1 MKDLLRSLLQQ
12 EPENRIDWED
22 FFNHP
27 VFIKNGLISKG
38 NTEVMSDLVD
48 TKNLDQE
55 FNKNKEQMKAL
66 EKHGPCIPP
75 EEMKIEK
82 SAEQIIEN
90 STATSFSMDGSP
102 SDKKVAFREYAFRYY
117 HEKNKIL
124 MIYLTIK
131 KLRQLMKEKEFAE
144 YHKQIYLLINLL
156 AKKGSI
162 LSELTLMSLKMK
174 NNIFKLPFFE
184 EFCNTS
190 DYTDVIK
197 TIADDQK
204 SIFEYKD
211 YISGLW
217 KDVSLTEEDKK
228 LLQVISKGY
237 VDLKYLDEQAKQ
249 IFGQVRG
256 FDSTASGMKNEQ
268 LRHFYYLTMIF
279 TVYSI
284 RSELY
289 MPYMVENH
297 KFEWDT
303 FREKHEN
310 ISSQN
315 LWNLLSNIPTDF

>member
-1 MKDLLRSLLQQ
+1 MA
-12 EPENRIDWED
+12 
-22 FFNHP
+22 
-27 VFIKNGLISKG
+27 
-38 NTEVMSDLVD
+38 DLVD
-48 TKNLDQE
+48 TKKLDQE
-55 FNKNKEQMKAL
+55 FNKNKEQMKAI

-82 SAEQIIEN
+82 SADQIIEN
-90 STATSFSMDGSP
+90 STAASLSMDNSP
-102 SDKKVAFREYAFRYY
+102 SDKKSTFREYAFRYY

-131 KLRQLMKEKEFAE
+131 KLRQLMKEKEFSE
-144 YHKQIYLLINLL
+144 FHKQIYLLINLL

-174 NNIFKLPFFE
+174 NNIFKLPLFD
-184 EFCNTS
+184 EFCVSTEYN
-190 DYTDVIK
+190 DVIT
-197 TIADDQK
+197 TIAEDQK
-204 SIFEYKD
+204 SIFEYRD

-217 KDVSLTEEDKK
+217 KDVPLTEEDKK

-237 VDLKYLDEQAKQ
+237 VDLKLLDEQAKQ
-249 IFGQVRG
+249 IFGLVRG
-256 FDSTASGMKNEQ
+256 YDSTAATIKNEQ

-289 MPYMVENH
+289 MPYMVDSH

-315 LWNLLSNIPTDF
+315 LWSLLSNIPSDF